1 MVNIN
6 HVKTFLKVINTGS
19 LSAAAEKLG
28 LTQPAVTLHIQNLED
43 YFGVTLLN
51 RKGRA
56 LEITGPG
63 KILYDQGTTMLKMYE
78 DCENSILHQ
87 INQLKRKI
95 LVGAGPIMTDY
106 VIPHIIALFRQA
118 RPGIEI
124 IVDSSETNLIVKGV
138 LDHTYDL
145 GFVGYPVKNNKL
157 RIEEWVKDEL
167 LVIVP
172 ADHPFTAKKE
182 ITATELLSEEF
193 VWRKEFTGIRMFFE
207 QALKKAGL
215 GPSGKPYLE
224 VSSTLSVLTSVQAGL
239 GVSLISRWVAE
250 KYIEMGMIANVPVKD
265 LDLTRNLY
273 MVTHELKRLTPVVEE
288 FITAAKV
295 YREKAN
301 L

>member
-1 MVNIN
+1 MLNIN
-6 HVKTFLKVINTGS
+6 HVKTFVKVINVGS

-28 LTQPAVTLHIQNLED
+28 LTQPAVTLHIQSLED

-63 KILYDQGTTMLKMYE
+63 KILYDQGTTMLTMYE
-78 DCENSILHQ
+78 DCENSILQQ

-106 VIPHIIALFRQA
+106 VIPHIIALFRQS

-145 GFVGYPVKNNKL
+145 GFVGYPVKNNKI
-157 RIEEWVKDEL
+157 RNEEWVKDEL

-172 ADHPFTAKKE
+172 ANHLFTARKE
-182 ITATELLSEEF
+182 ITAAELLSEEF

-215 GPSGKPYLE
+215 SPPSKPYLE

-265 LDLTRNLY
+265 LDLTRHLY

-288 FITAAKV
+288 FIAAAKA
-295 YREKAN
+295 YREKAK

>member
-1 MVNIN
+1 MLNIN
-6 HVKTFLKVINTGS
+6 HVKTFVKVINVGS

-28 LTQPAVTLHIQNLED
+28 LTQPAVTLHIQSLED

-63 KILYDQGTTMLKMYE
+63 KILYDQGTTMLTMYE
-78 DCENSILHQ
+78 DCENSILQQ

-106 VIPHIIALFRQA
+106 VIPHIIALFRQS

-145 GFVGYPVKNNKL
+145 GFVGYPVKNNKI
-157 RIEEWVKDEL
+157 RNEEWVKDEL

-172 ADHPFTAKKE
+172 ANHPFTARKE
-182 ITATELLSEEF
+182 ITAAELLSEEF

-215 GPSGKPYLE
+215 SPPSKPYLE

-265 LDLTRNLY
+265 LDLTRHLY

-288 FITAAKV
+288 FIAAAKA
-295 YREKAN
+295 YREKAK